1 MLTPPDSVSAKRGIL
16 TPIIRK
22 ARDLFT
28 GNRDAAIAKEHS
40 LITYGKD
47 LSNSRALVQR
57 AHKRAHHGDIEGAI
71 HDFDEAV
78 QLSPTKAITYFNRGC
93 FYYTVGRLVDAIAD
107 FSAVIERLPNYD
119 EAYYQRANSR
129 FKLGHWQSAIEDY
142 TQAIKIN
149 PFCIKAYYKRAE
161 SRSELGDS
169 QGALSDYTQAILR
182 VPNDAN
188 AYYQRGLYHSKT
200 SQLHPAIADFTTAIE
215 RNPRHAD
222 AYFNRGYCLTQLG
235 ESERATQDF
244 SQALLHAPSRQ
255 ELYYSRAYA
264 LGMLQ
269 GPPAILPEGSSSW
282 NGAHKGTPHE
292 VHTVTAPLEVID
304 PEGSG
309 HKVPLQPQAD
319 QIQPQDAGIESEPLQ
334 TRTQSK
340 DLEEDGDFQAE
351 IDDEPLP
358 PVPEKETCSSPPI
371 ADPLLEPLDPRQA
384 DLLRAEKYYSQGVT
398 CANQGD
404 KQGSLTALAE
414 ASGLFLRHQQ
424 MGQYQDVMALMR
436 SVSKDL

>member
-1 MLTPPDSVSAKRGIL
+1 LLKLGENSIVANGMLTPPDSVSAKRGIL

-47 LSNSRALVQR
+47 ISNPRALVQR
-57 AHKRAHHGDIEGAI
+57 AHKRAQNGDIEGAT

-78 QLSPTKAITYFNRGC
+78 RHSPTKAITYFNRGC
-93 FYYTVGRLVDAIAD
+93 FYHTVGRLVDAIAD

-119 EAYYQRANSR
+119 EAYYQRANSW

-142 TQAIKIN
+142 SQAIKIN

-200 SQLHPAIADFTTAIE
+200 SQLHPAVADFTTAIE

-235 ESERATQDF
+235 ETERATQDF

-292 VHTVTAPLEVID
+292 VHTVTVPLEVIH
-304 PEGSG
+304 PAGS
-309 HKVPLQPQAD
+309 
-319 QIQPQDAGIESEPLQ
+319 
-334 TRTQSK
+334 
-340 DLEEDGDFQAE
+340 EEDGDVQAE

-358 PVPEKETCSSPPI
+358 PVQQKETGSSPPI
-371 ADPLLEPLDPRQA
+371 ADDLLKPLELHDPRQA
-384 DLLRAEKYYSQGVT
+384 DLLKAEQYYSQGVA

-424 MGQYQDVMALMR
+424 MVQYQEVMALMR
-436 SVSKDL
+436 SVSKDI